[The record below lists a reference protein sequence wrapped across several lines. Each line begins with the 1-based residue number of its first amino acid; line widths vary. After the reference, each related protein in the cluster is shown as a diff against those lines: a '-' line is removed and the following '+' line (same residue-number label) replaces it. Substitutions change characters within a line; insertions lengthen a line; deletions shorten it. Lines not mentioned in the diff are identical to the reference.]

1 MMSIKTR
8 LAKLESSA
16 PVVKE
21 NHFVFTTR
29 AGNDSSQITG
39 FKYKDSNIVR
49 VVGEEMESVK
59 DRAAVFFAENN
70 SDQSTFFIQAV
81 YGVD

>member
-1 MMSIKTR
+1 MNIKDR
-8 LAKLESSA
+8 LAKLEASIPA
-16 PVVKE
+16 IKE

-29 AGNDSSQITG
+29 AGSDNSQITG

-70 SDQSTFFIQAV
+70 PDQSTFFIQAV

>member
-1 MMSIKTR
+1 MNVSSCASGLLSRCLPR
-8 LAKLESSA
+8 L
-16 PVVKE
+16 
-21 NHFVFTTR
+21 R
-29 AGNDSSQITG
+29 
-39 FKYKDSNIVR
+39 VR

-70 SDQSTFFIQAV
+70 PDQSTFFIQAV